1 MGLINFIGKRAFA
14 SFKSTIDEMQNALAE
29 LETKDFEKELNS
41 LRESVNS
48 ELEKFTK
55 KFKKLGKKYVVEI
68 PYDRDTQTLSFM
80 IDKNVITV
88 SVETIEETENGSFK
102 SKNVTTTTIPENVC
116 VDKFTQ
122 KYLKE
127 EKKMLFI
134 FKDISSEKE
143 ETVNDEF
150 EPIADDEPF
159 KNPKEELVKKM
170 VYMHHNGCSYR
181 KIAQECGVSDKTA
194 KRWIEEALKEQDSC
208 SE

>member
-143 ETVNDEF
+143 EKASVLGELK
-150 EPIADDEPF
+150 A
-159 KNPKEELVKKM
+159 KKEEIAAQPKKEN
-170 VYMHHNGCSYR
+170 VE
-181 KIAQECGVSDKTA
+181 KAA
-194 KRWIEEALKEQDSC
+194 KSKGGEAL
-208 SE
+208 